1 MSAKTSLTKKDEAII
16 DHLVVAGIPKNMA
29 KTLAVL
35 SDGDEIISVKIEGI
49 TALRQP
55 EVSIVMQELRDRKWV
70 KKRDLKKEGKGRP
83 VHAYKLA
90 MPFTRIVEII
100 ERDERKKIRDI
111 ESNITS
117 LKKLVR

>member
-16 DHLVVAGIPKNMA
+16 EHLVVSGIPKNMA

-35 SDGDEIISVKIEGI
+35 SDGDEIISVRIEGI

-55 EVSIVMQELRDRKWV
+55 EVSIVMQDLRDRKWV

-100 ERDERKKIRDI
+100 ERDERRKIKDI
-111 ESNITS
+111 ESNIS
-117 LKKLVR
+117 ALKKLVK

>member
-1 MSAKTSLTKKDEAII
+1 LSAKTSLTKKDEAII
-16 DHLVVAGIPKNMA
+16 EHLVASGIPKNMA

-35 SDGDEIISVKIEGI
+35 SDGDEIISVRIEGI

-55 EVSIVMQELRDRKWV
+55 EVSIVMQDLRDRKWV

-100 ERDERKKIRDI
+100 ERDERRKIKDI
-111 ESNITS
+111 EANIS
-117 LKKLVR
+117 ALKKLVK

>member
-1 MSAKTSLTKKDEAII
+1 LSAKTSLTKKDEAII
-16 DHLVVAGIPKNMA
+16 EHLVASGIPKNMA

-35 SDGDEIISVKIEGI
+35 SDGDEIISVRIEGI

-55 EVSIVMQELRDRKWV
+55 EVSIVMQDLR
-70 KKRDLKKEGKGRP
+70 KRDLKKEGKGRP

-100 ERDERKKIRDI
+100 DRDERRKIKDI
-111 ESNITS
+111 EANIS
-117 LKKLVR
+117 ALKKLVK

>member
-1 MSAKTSLTKKDEAII
+1 LSAKTSLTKKDEAII

>member
-16 DHLVVAGIPKNMA
+16 DHLVAAGITKNMA

-35 SDGDEIISVKIEGI
+35 SDGDEIISVRIEGI

-70 KKRDLKKEGKGRP
+70 RKRDLKKEGKGRP

-90 MPFTRIVEII
+90 MPFTKIVEII
-100 ERDERKKIRDI
+100 ERDERRKIKDI
-111 ESNITS
+111 EANIAA
-117 LKKLVR
+117 LKKLVK